1 MLKLLPMLASA
12 ASSDLEQYIRRKRRN
27 LIGYCVA
34 ALFGFT
40 AYASGVAALVVWL
53 MQTNSPLVT
62 WLVVGVISISLSLL
76 AIAIILGLNY
86 YEKRKRSRTSSTAS
100 TAALFAASQAASSK
114 SFTPVMLAL
123 AGAYFAWSHNSKSKQ
138 ENL

>member
-12 ASSDLEQYIRRKRRN
+12 ASSDLEHFVKRKRRN

-34 ALFGFT
+34 ALFGLT
-40 AYASGVAALVVWL
+40 AYVSGVMAFVVWL
-53 MQTNSPLVT
+53 LQNNSPLMT

-76 AIAIILGLNY
+76 VISIILGINY
-86 YEKRKRSRTSSTAS
+86 YDKRKRSRTSSTTS

-114 SFTPVMLAL
+114 NFTPILLTL
-123 AGAYFAWSHNSKSKQ
+123 AGAYFAMSRSSK
-138 ENL
+138 